1 MFGKPNLDGAQTGQS
16 EINQFGNP
24 VNPEGQTEEKPK
36 TETPVQSEVPKT
48 EEPAE
53 EDLNEEGISA
63 DNIKMVME
71 YTKCSK
77 AEAIRALRETEDD
90 SVNAIMKLTKWW
102 NDDSVPSYS
111 PDFLNINISDML
123 LFFNLSV

>member
-1 MFGKPNLDGAQTGQS
+1 M
-16 EINQFGNP
+16 NQFNNP

-90 SVNAIMKLTKWW
+90 SVNAIMKLTK
-102 NDDSVPSYS
+102 
-111 PDFLNINISDML
+111 
-123 LFFNLSV
+123 

>member
-90 SVNAIMKLTKWW
+90 SVNAIMKLTK
-102 NDDSVPSYS
+102 
-111 PDFLNINISDML
+111 
-123 LFFNLSV
+123 